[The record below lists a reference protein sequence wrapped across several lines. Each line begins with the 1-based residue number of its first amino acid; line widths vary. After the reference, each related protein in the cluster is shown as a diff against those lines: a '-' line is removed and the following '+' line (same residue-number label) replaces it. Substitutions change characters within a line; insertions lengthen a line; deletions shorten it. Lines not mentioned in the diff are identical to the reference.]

1 MNYKLK
7 ELCNLNS
14 VYGYQ
19 NYLHI
24 RKLPN
29 KLYDEITIYY
39 KDGKIFKFINKTSI
53 NEEVDNG

>member
-39 KDGKIFKFINKTSI
+39 KDGKIFKFIKNRYK
-53 NEEVDNG
+53 